1 MKELKEALI
10 KMQEA
15 IDLLQK
21 VALLKDS
28 NGNYI
33 HTDQEPMKIQD
44 LAVKVDS
51 LREANFVTN
60 HIGAKQFDGHII
72 GQYIGEETCV
82 IYLDLP
88 FDSGYAEYGTLDTL
102 IPGYTAVDFEFWT
115 AQVGLDVPDFVMTSE
130 DGVDLYEGD
139 RGVEVINADEWVI
152 GKNHIISS
160 GSPDYF
166 SKCRLCFK
174 NREAA
179 EEFIIQ
185 QNKPKLPVLI
195 KVYPGCKIEL
205 NKLTLRIHIE
215 DKYSSVSR
223 EFSASFIKGLLK
235 QMDALQ

>member
-15 IDLLQK
+15 LELLQK

-33 HTDQEPMKIQD
+33 NTDQEPMKIKY

-60 HIGAKQFDGHII
+60 HIGAKQFDGHKM

-88 FDSGYAEYGTLDTL
+88 FDSGYAEYGTLDAL
-102 IPGYTAVDFEFWT
+102 IPGCTAVDFEFWA
-115 AQVGLDVPDFVMTSE
+115 AQVGLDVPEFVMTSE

-139 RGVEVINADEWVI
+139 RGVEVIRDDVWFV

-160 GSPDYF
+160 GSADYF
-166 SKCRLCFK
+166 SKGRLCFK
-174 NREAA
+174 HMEST
-179 EEFIIQ
+179 EEFVIQ
-185 QNKPKLPVLI
+185 SN
-195 KVYPGCKIEL
+195 
-205 NKLTLRIHIE
+205 
-215 DKYSSVSR
+215 
-223 EFSASFIKGLLK
+223 
-235 QMDALQ
+235 